1 MIKLPSFEL
10 AESHRYFAAHCFNKT
25 WDFIDKPSRSEEEEE
40 AMLHTCLAS
49 LWHWSQRDNVT
60 AENFSVGYW
69 QASRVFALLGR
80 ADDARKYARR
90 SLEKSRGLA
99 PFYEGYAY
107 EALARSE
114 SVAGNH
120 EKVKEY
126 LAQARKLCEAVED
139 VESRKL
145 LSEDL
150 DQINSLKGR
159 P

>member
-1 MIKLPSFEL
+1 MIKLPSFDL

-49 LWHWSQRDNVT
+49 LWHWSQRDDVT
-60 AENFSVGYW
+60 AENFSVGYR
-69 QASRVFALLGR
+69 QASRVIALLGK
-80 ADDARKYARR
+80 ADDACKYARR
-90 SLEKSRGLA
+90 SLEKSRGLT

-114 SVAGNH
+114 SVAGNQD
-120 EKVKEY
+120 KMNEY
-126 LAQARKLCEAVED
+126 PTEVRKLCDAVED

-145 LSEDL
+145 VSGDL
-150 DQINSLKGR
+150 DQIK
-159 P
+159 

>member
-1 MIKLPSFEL
+1 MNKLPSFDL

-25 WDFIDKPSRSEEEEE
+25 WDFIDKPSRTEEEGEE
-40 AMLHTCLAS
+40 MLHTCLAS
-49 LWHWSQRDNVT
+49 LWHWSQRDDAT
-60 AENFSVGYW
+60 TENFSVGYW

-126 LAQARKLCEAVED
+126 LAQARKLCETVKDE
-139 VESRKL
+139 ESKKL
-145 LSEDL
+145 LLGDL
-150 DQINSLKGR
+150 DQIK
-159 P
+159 